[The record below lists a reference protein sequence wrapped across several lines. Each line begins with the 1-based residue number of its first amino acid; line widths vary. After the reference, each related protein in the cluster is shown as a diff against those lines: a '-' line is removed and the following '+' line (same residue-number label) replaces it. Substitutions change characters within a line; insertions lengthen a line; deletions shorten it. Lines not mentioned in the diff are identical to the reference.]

1 MNKTL
6 KNQNFLSFFAGV
18 IIIFYL
24 SLGFVPNLNAVD
36 KIAPQWLLMSI
47 INGLGFIFLVL
58 NQKHYSNSIS
68 STLSSTLSVTYIGF
82 IIWAS
87 LSYFYAINPTEVI
100 VNITRQVNVLFMYLL
115 MGVFLFSFNRKS
127 QFICWIIVI
136 VLGIEVYAVNK

>member
-1 MNKTL
+1 
-6 KNQNFLSFFAGV
+6 
-18 IIIFYL
+18 
-24 SLGFVPNLNAVD
+24 
-36 KIAPQWLLMSI
+36 MSI

-58 NQKHYSNSIS
+58 NQKRYSNSIS

-115 MGVFLFSFNRKS
+115 MGFFIFL
-127 QFICWIIVI
+127 
-136 VLGIEVYAVNK
+136 LIERANLFVGL